1 MGAPDGV
8 SRDAEKRSV
17 FRNRSEPRRFPADCT
32 REKKES
38 VVFFKI
44 IKHETTTREEKENSP
59 DPTRPPQ
66 TLTLTSASAGEF
78 LMAADHLFSRM
89 RMDGCQV
96 PVARQQSAPADQTT
110 NNSSG
115 CFS

>member
-38 VVFFKI
+38 VVFF
-44 IKHETTTREEKENSP
+44 
-59 DPTRPPQ
+59 
-66 TLTLTSASAGEF
+66 
-78 LMAADHLFSRM
+78 
-89 RMDGCQV
+89 
-96 PVARQQSAPADQTT
+96 
-110 NNSSG
+110 
-115 CFS
+115 